1 MSLISE
7 NIKKLPVSEKAELF
21 NLLREDKELED
32 YLISNDRL
40 YEELARR
47 DKAYAE
53 KKINLTTR
61 QQLSDRVKQ
70 MRHGL

>member
-1 MSLISE
+1 MSPISE
-7 NIKKLPVSEKAELF
+7 NIKRLPVSEKAELF

-47 DKAYAE
+47 DKAYTE
-53 KKINLTTR
+53 KKIHLTTR
-61 QQLSDRVKQ
+61 QQLSDRMKK

>member
-1 MSLISE
+1 MSPISE

-47 DKAYAE
+47 DKAYTE